1 MTFTVPE
8 SWFAGCDFTTDWSSR
23 AFGDWVQHLGDLR
36 SRPIDIL
43 EIGAWEGRGSLFF
56 LNFFEKSKLTA
67 LDIFTLGNEG
77 RFDAN
82 VLGKFA
88 NRTTKVK
95 GRSTVELDC
104 FALEGRTFDLI
115 YLDGSHLRDDV
126 MIDSILAWRLLKVGG
141 HLIWDDYELVQAMPG
156 HFTYVDQDPKP
167 AIDVFTSW
175 HGGEM
180 DILHR
185 GYQVITKKTAPHYH
199 EQMPG
204 EEEPRK
210 SQASHQKAARRIV
223 ELEGRLADLEA
234 TLALER
240 IKLAENEVEL
250 QDCQAELREV
260 LIALGQA
267 QNEIAALAGDL
278 KFKDSDLAELRESL
292 NSSRAT
298 SKRLIE
304 RLQNDLRA
312 AVQKQGATAIA
323 ELLQR
328 QKEESSKLLEHIE
341 WLQCFH
347 QATSDQP
354 SWWAMLPRTWQRQ
367 RQHKRLQR
375 SGIFDAQAYLDRNP
389 DVAEAGMDPLDHYLR
404 HGFREGRSR

>member
-1 MTFTVPE
+1 
-8 SWFAGCDFTTDWSSR
+8 
-23 AFGDWVQHLGDLR
+23 
-36 SRPIDIL
+36 
-43 EIGAWEGRGSLFF
+43 
-56 LNFFEKSKLTA
+56 
-67 LDIFTLGNEG
+67 
-77 RFDAN
+77 
-82 VLGKFA
+82 
-88 NRTTKVK
+88 
-95 GRSTVELDC
+95 
-104 FALEGRTFDLI
+104 
-115 YLDGSHLRDDV
+115 
-126 MIDSILAWRLLKVGG
+126 
-141 HLIWDDYELVQAMPG
+141 
-156 HFTYVDQDPKP
+156 
-167 AIDVFTSW
+167 
-175 HGGEM
+175 
-180 DILHR
+180 
-185 GYQVITKKTAPHYH
+185 
-199 EQMPG
+199 MPG

-250 QDCQAELREV
+250 QNCQAELREV